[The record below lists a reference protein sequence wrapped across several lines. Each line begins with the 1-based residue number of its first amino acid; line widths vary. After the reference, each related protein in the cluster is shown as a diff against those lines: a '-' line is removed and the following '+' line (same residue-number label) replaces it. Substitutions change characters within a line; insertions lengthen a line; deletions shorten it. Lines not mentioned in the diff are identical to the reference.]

1 MSSWSFRCDDGA
13 NWLAVT
19 SDGKATLF
27 PDRSPSYAEGVEKC
41 AVVVMLGAFGVVI
54 DGRPVQDDAWKR
66 TKAAG
71 LVKIL
76 ALAEGHR
83 LHRDVV
89 ADLLWPD
96 LSAQA
101 AASNLRKAMHFARA
115 ALGSPDAVQAHGDL
129 LVLLPGAD
137 VSIDAERF
145 EADGR
150 AALASSAGVDEAL
163 ALYRGDLLPD
173 DRFAV
178 WAEDPR
184 DRLRTLYLRLLKAAA
199 RWDDV
204 VKADPADEEAHR
216 ALMVRALGAGDRQ
229 GAIRQFERLCRRL
242 RADLGVGP
250 GAATVAVYEEAIAQD
265 SRRAENRTRVTLA
278 RALIALNS
286 GDLVEATSFARRA
299 RELAMEADLG
309 REIGEASA
317 VLAIA
322 ANMQDRWPEVFEA
335 EFVEFT
341 HHDSARSGY
350 ILDAQLCLAEFCLSG
365 PDGHRKIARRIAR
378 LRTIAERAGSVRG
391 LAIADLLLG
400 EAALFSGE
408 LGDARSLLQSAL
420 ELHRRAGAPAG
431 EIVTLQRLAEVDL
444 ARDRPEEAARAAS
457 RALAAAASTWL
468 EPHLVV
474 RLYGVLAEAA
484 RSPAQAVR
492 IIERADAAL
501 AGRSVCPPC
510 SMGYHVAAATHYALA
525 GKLDAAR
532 RRLANAEQLA
542 GMWPGGPWH
551 AALWEARAVLRRA
564 EGHDDQAIA
573 LFREAAASFAELG
586 RRQDEQRC
594 LARAAQE
601 SPMATG

>member
-1 MSSWSFRCDDGA
+1 M
-13 NWLAVT
+13 
-19 SDGKATLF
+19 
-27 PDRSPSYAEGVEKC
+27 
-41 AVVVMLGAFGVVI
+41 
-54 DGRPVQDDAWKR
+54 GR
-66 TKAAG
+66 
-71 LVKIL
+71 
-76 ALAEGHR
+76 
-83 LHRDVV
+83 
-89 ADLLWPD
+89 
-96 LSAQA
+96 
-101 AASNLRKAMHFARA
+101 
-115 ALGSPDAVQAHGDL
+115 
-129 LVLLPGAD
+129 
-137 VSIDAERF
+137 
-145 EADGR
+145 
-150 AALASSAGVDEAL
+150 
-163 ALYRGDLLPD
+163 
-173 DRFAV
+173 
-178 WAEDPR
+178 DPR

-204 VKADPADEEAHR
+204 VKADPTDEEAHR
-216 ALMVRALGAGDRQ
+216 AIMVRALDAGDRQ

-278 RALIALNS
+278 RALIALNI
-286 GDLVEATSFARRA
+286 GDLVEATSNARRA

-341 HHDSARSGY
+341 QHDSARSGY
-350 ILDAQLCLAEFCLSG
+350 ILDAQLCLADFCLSG

-431 EIVTLQRLAEVDL
+431 ETLTLQRLAEVDL
-444 ARDRPEEAARAAS
+444 AQDRPEEAARAAS

-510 SMGYHVAAATHYALA
+510 SMGYHVAAATQYALA

-532 RRLANAEQLA
+532 RRLAVAEQLA

-564 EGHDDQAIA
+564 EGHEDQAIA

-594 LARAAQE
+594 LARAAQR
-601 SPMATG
+601 SPMAAGKPLAG